1 MVFDPLGYYKIL
13 DADYNTDDT
22 ILKLNYREK
31 AKFWH
36 PDHNKSE
43 NALEEFQKISLAY
56 DILHDK
62 KSKAIYD
69 LLSLVYDTSTFP
81 DMKSLKIYKA
91 VNGDETPFLRVFKL
105 CRVTDVFKKP
115 HITEENLIGTYS
127 DAQKFIND
135 ITKKNWIHGW
145 WTPKAFM
152 LNIKALKNN
161 YNNINNNAVDNLK
174 LLVHNAAAYYS
185 ENKNDKAFLSATQAL
200 EYATLEQRTGIQKFL
215 NALPQISAQIPV
227 WRYGDLK
234 KAQLKIP
241 AICLSISVAIVLL
254 GLFPLIKP
262 LFHPTEKDKIAY
274 YQEVHFNTGGE
285 TVDDV
290 VVSKVFNIPVN
301 TSDTQ
306 MLYHITAKVKVMH
319 GPSEQFDVLAETVK
333 NQTVRVTGY
342 TPDQEWY
349 RVMLDN
355 GEMGFIKKPYLKQ
368 GIGLPIPEDSKIF
381 EPAKETR

>member
-161 YNNINNNAVDNLK
+161 YNNINNNAADNLAV
-174 LLVHNAAAYYS
+174 LVHNALAYQQEHKYS
-185 ENKNDKAFLSATQAL
+185 EAYVCASQAWNYAAPYQKELL
-200 EYATLEQRTGIQKFL
+200 EKFL
-215 NALPQISAQIPV
+215 KSLPDVKTLPQPYWNYRRLQQV
-227 WRYGDLK
+227 
-234 KAQLKIP
+234 QLIVP
-241 AICLSISVAIVLL
+241 SLLLAAILGFSVI
-254 GLFPLIKP
+254 GGMCI
-262 LFHPTEKDKIAY
+262 FHPAASDKLSY
-274 YQEVHFNTGGE
+274 YQEVQHWRGGRG
-285 TVDDV
+285 VDDV
-290 VVSKVFNIPVN
+290 VVAKIMDIRVDLNSFN
-301 TSDTQ
+301 
-306 MLYHITAKVKVMH
+306 MLYHISPTTGVEVMY
-319 GPSEQFDVLAETVK
+319 GPSDRFDVLTTLS
-333 NQTVRVTGY
+333 QGHTVRVTGIS
-342 TPDQEWY
+342 PDKVWM
-349 RVMLDN
+349 RIMLDN
-355 GEMGFIKKPYLKQ
+355 GDMGFVHSADLVE
-368 GIGLPIPEDSKIF
+368 GIGSPIPVNSQIYTG
-381 EPAKETR
+381 AR